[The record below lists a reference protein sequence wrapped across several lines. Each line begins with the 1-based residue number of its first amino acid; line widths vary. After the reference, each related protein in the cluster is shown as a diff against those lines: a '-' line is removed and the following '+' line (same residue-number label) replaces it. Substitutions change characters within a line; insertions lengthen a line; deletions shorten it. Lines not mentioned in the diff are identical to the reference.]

1 MVRRLK
7 MVLGMAVLLTS
18 FGTGCVLDQLTNGKG
33 RTPAADFKNASY
45 LINGQVVTLT
55 NGVSEVE
62 AAPGSAS
69 KIVTSYFGNEA
80 RGDLDRDGVP
90 DVGFILTQTT
100 GGSGTFFYA
109 VAALRVTGG
118 YVGTNGVLL
127 GDRIAP
133 QSTQIQDG
141 TLIVNYADRK
151 PGEPFTTAPSVG
163 VSKFLVVVF
172 GLLIEKPAPTPTRPA
187 PAG

>member
-1 MVRRLK
+1 MLRGIATA
-7 MVLGMAVLLTS
+7 LGMVVLLTS
-18 FGTGCVLDQLTNGKG
+18 LGTGCVLDQVTNGKG
-33 RTPAADFKNASY
+33 QAPAADFKNASY

-55 NGVSEVE
+55 NGVSKVE

-69 KIVTSYFGNEA
+69 KVVTRYFGNEA

-90 DVGFILTQTT
+90 DVGFILTQTS
-100 GGSGTFFYA
+100 GGSGTFFYV

-133 QSTQIQDG
+133 QTTEIREG
-141 TLIVNYADRK
+141 TMIVNYA
-151 PGEPFTTAPSVG
+151 
-163 VSKFLVVVF
+163 
-172 GLLIEKPAPTPTRPA
+172 
-187 PAG
+187 

>member
-1 MVRRLK
+1 
-7 MVLGMAVLLTS
+7 MAVLVTS
-18 FGTGCVLDQLTNGKG
+18 FGTGCVLDQLSNGKG
-33 RTPAADFKNASY
+33 QTPVADFKNASY

-55 NGVSEVE
+55 NGVSEVP

-69 KIVTSYFGNEA
+69 KVVTSYFGNEA

-90 DVGFILTQTT
+90 DVGFILTQNS

-133 QSTQIQDG
+133 QSTVIQDG
-141 TLIVNYADRK
+141 TMIVNYADRV
-151 PGEPFTTAPSVG
+151 PGEPFTAPTTVG
-163 VSKFLVVVF
+163 MSKYLVVVF

-187 PAG
+187 PVG